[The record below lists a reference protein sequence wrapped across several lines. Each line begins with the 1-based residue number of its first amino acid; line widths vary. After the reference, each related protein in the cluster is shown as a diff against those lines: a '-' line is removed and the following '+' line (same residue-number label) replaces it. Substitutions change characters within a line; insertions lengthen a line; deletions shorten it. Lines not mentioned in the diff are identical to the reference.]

1 MTVTAA
7 DEAARITAEND
18 RIRRVGQESQERL
31 GLSKD
36 YVGDALALEDGIA
49 RVWLANRARQGAQ
62 HYGLGAETQ
71 RALFLAALFNAT
83 DPRAGAARAT
93 AELAGTEERHLAAL
107 VCHLMLNPDTQSLS
121 TMIFVDATHPAG
133 THATAWGRDLSRGP
147 RI

>member
-7 DEAARITAEND
+7 EAARITAEND
-18 RIRRVGQESQERL
+18 RIRRVGRESQEAL

-36 YVGDALALEDGIA
+36 YVSDILDLDDGIA

-71 RALFLAALFNAT
+71 RALFLAALFHAS
-83 DPRAGAARAT
+83 DPRAGAELAT
-93 AELAGTEERHLAAL
+93 TALAGTGERHLAAL
-107 VCHLMLNPDTQSLS
+107 VCHLMLNPDTQTLS

-133 THATAWGRDLSRGP
+133 PHTTAWGRDLSRSP
-147 RI
+147 RS